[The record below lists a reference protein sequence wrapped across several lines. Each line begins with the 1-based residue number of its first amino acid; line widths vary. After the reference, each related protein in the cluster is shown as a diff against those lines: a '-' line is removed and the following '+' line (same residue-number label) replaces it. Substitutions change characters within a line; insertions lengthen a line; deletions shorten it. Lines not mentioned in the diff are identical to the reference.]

1 MEGAEGRSLRP
12 VNQLTTIL
20 PLFPSNPISRGC
32 RVESIISLEVVA
44 GNRSRE
50 IDFRERVKVTTMG
63 YFDYFDWVESV
74 RTSEKGISIV
84 IPTNR
89 PRQIDPLAIRPASM
103 SFIARNFVVART
115 RPVVQRYAIASSSQL
130 LAGPSSRCYSAKM
143 PESDVAPARKA
154 KHSEF

>member
-20 PLFPSNPISRGC
+20 PLFPSEHISRGC

-74 RTSEKGISIV
+74 RTSDNGMSTV

-89 PRQIDPLAIRPASM
+89 
-103 SFIARNFVVART
+103 
-115 RPVVQRYAIASSSQL
+115 
-130 LAGPSSRCYSAKM
+130 
-143 PESDVAPARKA
+143 
-154 KHSEF
+154 H